1 MGNKEVEKI
10 KANII
15 KELQINIKAKVTNT
29 PFGKVYSDLKTVVLP
44 IPRKKGDVLAQVIR
58 KKNGLGQK
66 KEEFVWLGVVEKNDS
81 VVTFATFG
89 KGKVY
94 YRPFEDQHDKFQER
108 YDQLFK
114 IQEGS
119 KK

>member
-1 MGNKEVEKI
+1 MGKEVEKI

-15 KELQINIKAKVTNT
+15 KELQVNTKARITNT
-29 PFGKVYSDLKTVVLP
+29 PFGKVYSELKFVDLPV
-44 IPRKKGDVLAQVIR
+44 PRKKGEVLAKVIR

-66 KEEFVWLGVVEKNDS
+66 KKEFVWLGIVEKNDAKT
-81 VVTFATFG
+81 TFTVFG

-114 IQEGS
+114 VQEGS
-119 KK
+119 RR